1 MAGAITA
8 ERHFALVFFLILK
21 ALADE
26 TMHAIEQYNDMLIR

>member
-8 ERHFALVFFLILK
+8 GRHFALVFFLIFE

-26 TMHAIEQYNDMLIR
+26 TMQAIEQ